1 MPSVSIEDTTSESAL
16 IVVRTPLLSTDRVF
30 LTVGSV
36 TYKGTLA
43 DILVFIADNFD
54 LSAYVTTESIVNV
67 LTSTSATV
75 PASAGTVK
83 ALKDLIDTINTS
95 LADKCPLVEGKVPS
109 ANLPSYIDDTL
120 EYANLAAFPMTGE
133 SGKIYI
139 ASNTNFIYRWT
150 GSAYVLIGDGTSV
163 DVVTVG
169 ANAFPR
175 YDASQSLSTAQ
186 KAQLAT
192 NIGVFNPTIN
202 TQTGTSYTLGT
213 VTTDNDGKTY
223 LRMANASANTALV
236 TTAQTLPISVRQ
248 AGAGTTTLVA
258 DAGVTLNGTL
268 AFTAQHQT
276 KTIVPVSAGVYDVVG

>member
-16 IVVRTPLLSTDRVF
+16 TAVRTPLLSTDRVF

-43 DILVFIADNFD
+43 DILAFIDSNID
-54 LSAYVTTESIVNV
+54 LSAY
-67 LTSTSATV
+67 ATISSV
-75 PASAGTVK
+75 DT
-83 ALKDLIDTINTS
+83 ALS
-95 LADKCPLVEGKVPS
+95 DKCPLVDGLVPS
-109 ANLPSYIDDTL
+109 VNLPSYVDDAL
-120 EYANLAAFPMTGE
+120 EYANLAAFPVTGE

-139 ASNTNFIYRWT
+139 ALNTNLIYRWT

-163 DVVTVG
+163 DVVSVG

-175 YDASQSLSTAQ
+175 YDASQTLTDGQ

-202 TQTGTSYTLGT
+202 TQTGTSYTVGT

-223 LRMANASANTALV
+223 LRMNNAAANTALV

-248 AGAGTTTLVA
+248 AGAGVTTLVA
-258 DAGVTLNGTL
+258 DTGVTLNGTL
-268 AFTAQHQT
+268 AFTEQHQT
-276 KTIVPVSAGVYDVVG
+276 KTLIPLGGGIFDVVG